1 MDRNGGVKEDRKE
14 KEPSRKKSRSRHHD
28 DLRSSS
34 QDVRV
39 RSYRPTS
46 TASSPA
52 LGSTDTTEKEKQP
65 SHLSKK
71 KKRARRSSVALRR
84 TNPGEEQR
92 QSGSLVVIG
101 SGRDTRSA
109 SCRDVGEAM
118 NHHLGVGDQDGEAKK
133 KKKKKRSP
141 RDQVQHE
148 EKDKDKG
155 NELTPRDEDVKKLK
169 RQEISP
175 RAAVPKDSGEGESG
189 REKRTKKPTRPK
201 KRQFVSLSKEIRR
214 EDLEE
219 LLHQQQQQQLDP
231 VSAPSSARSRSFAET
246 DGEDGVESLGRERSV
261 SWDSEGGESFEQ
273 DGDGGNKAQ
282 GSGLFKKLG
291 RTSERTLGVVRN
303 TMKRIGS
310 SGHQYERRP
319 SLMVDGVPVDD
330 DEREKEKVKEQEKDG
345 NEKDKLDA
353 KDKKLQQRSRSSEIA
368 ADGGSDDED
377 SGLRRVRSMDN
388 QNQSPKSP
396 KGLGTSDSGDR
407 KSRRQLSDE
416 GRLSLPSKLESQT
429 QAATKIASVRLLF
442 LLT

>member
-1 MDRNGGVKEDRKE
+1 MDRNGGVKEDRKD
-14 KEPSRKKSRSRHHD
+14 KEPSRKKSRSKHHD
-28 DLRSSS
+28 DMRSSS

-52 LGSTDTTEKEKQP
+52 LGSTDTTRGTEKEKQP
-65 SHLSKK
+65 SHPSKK
-71 KKRARRSSVALRR
+71 KKRRSVALRR

-246 DGEDGVESLGRERSV
+246 DGEDGAESLGRERSV
-261 SWDSEGGESFEQ
+261 SWDSEGGESFVEQ
-273 DGDGGNKAQ
+273 DGDGGNKVQ

-330 DEREKEKVKEQEKDG
+330 DERAREQEKYG

-368 ADGGSDDED
+368 GDGGSDDED

-396 KGLGTSDSGDR
+396 KGLGTSDSGDK